1 MSLTR
6 WQEPNLS
13 RAPFVNERP
22 VRRLAVTLWVLFAVV
37 AGIAAWQSRSSR
49 QETSSRVAELVR
61 LNSETVSA
69 RERAVSLE
77 SELRKAD
84 LTAQNERT
92 EFLNRRL
99 AERTF
104 SWSNLLESLTQ
115 AMPRGVRLMQLSP
128 EGFTTERLRATNK
141 PKSAATTRVAM
152 RITGEAEDTEAL
164 LEFIDRLFQHPAFDR
179 PNLAR
184 EAEKKDL
191 RIQFQLAVTYLPE
204 VAGQLGTGR
213 VPEVTPAV
221 ASARPGG
228 APAGAPSSAAS
239 AAAAASGERATI
251 GARPASPAQSLAT
264 AGRPAR
270 NVAGGA
276 GGAGDA
282 KPGAGRPGLAGEKAA
297 PQGGTRAEDPRMLG
311 GDESSAENLPVTPGR
326 SGSGFRAG
334 STPPGGAAP
343 STSSPGAGAGRFP
356 ANVMPTPLRP
366 YASST
371 GGGQ

>member
-37 AGIAAWQSRSSR
+37 AGVAAWQSRSSR

-69 RERAVSLE
+69 RERAASLE

-152 RITGEAEDTEAL
+152 RITGEAEETEAL

-204 VAGQLGTGR
+204 VAGQLGGGR

-228 APAGAPSSAAS
+228 APAGAPSSSAN
-239 AAAAASGERATI
+239 AAAVAREERATT
-251 GARPASPAQSLAT
+251 GAGATSPAQSLAT
-264 AGRPAR
+264 AGRAAR
-270 NVAGGA
+270 NAVGGA

-282 KPGAGRPGLAGEKAA
+282 KPGAGRPGLAREKAA
-297 PQGGTRAEDPRMLG
+297 PQGGTRAEDPRLLG
-311 GDESSAENLPVTPGR
+311 GDEAAAEDLPVTPGR
-326 SGSGFRAG
+326 GGSGFRAG
-334 STPPGGAAP
+334 STSPAGAAP
-343 STSSPGAGAGRFP
+343 STSSPGVGAGRFP